1 MHGCIGRPQEAG
13 YNWCGS
19 GIHRLAPL
27 RFGHSGGLP
36 LVAEIN
42 GEGRTAGGSDRVGG
56 AEIVTPWCGSFV
68 PEQLAV
74 SAVHHAARFGDQ
86 PEHVPPFARSLP
98 DRTDKR
104 AMAPKDKAKGE
115 VARGGTSLQRI
126 VNLQELGMAR
136 ALVSG
141 RHEFPIRHQTVAV
154 YRPVEAGRSGKPDG
168 CTLIMEDNQTF
179 GTHGWH
185 GAQAKA
191 KPSNSLCDDHV
202 VFAIGNCFR
211 QWLTVGR
218 K

>member
-1 MHGCIGRPQEAG
+1 
-13 YNWCGS
+13 
-19 GIHRLAPL
+19 
-27 RFGHSGGLP
+27 
-36 LVAEIN
+36 
-42 GEGRTAGGSDRVGG
+42 
-56 AEIVTPWCGSFV
+56 
-68 PEQLAV
+68 
-74 SAVHHAARFGDQ
+74 
-86 PEHVPPFARSLP
+86 
-98 DRTDKR
+98 
-104 AMAPKDKAKGE
+104 MAPKDKAKGE

-141 RHEFPIRHQTVAV
+141 RHEYPIRHQTVAV